1 VSAGVGGGSGG
12 AESAGSSSSSSLI
25 GQVWCRSAAVSLKVY
40 TKPTY
45 GPHSYTR
52 ELSHMRHEPLPAL
65 NTQVFAR
72 LHAWRDETA
81 RKVSGRS
88 HIVCVR
94 VDWDSPIRCVFLSC
108 NDGVQTP
115 GAVRRVHGVCVHR
128 RL

>member
-1 VSAGVGGGSGG
+1 MSRQTEAQSHLQRLDASGAATAREGVGGGSGG

-81 RKVSGRS
+81 RKVSGR
-88 HIVCVR
+88 
-94 VDWDSPIRCVFLSC
+94 FLYFLRPC
-108 NDGVQTP
+108 
-115 GAVRRVHGVCVHR
+115 
-128 RL
+128 